1 MIVNASLSSFSGAGV
16 DGHGFKL
23 STMLIVNPLTEAGDP
38 VLWAFHSDD
47 DAKVSTLALKL
58 NKSY

>member
-1 MIVNASLSSFSGAGV
+1 
-16 DGHGFKL
+16 
-23 STMLIVNPLTEAGDP
+23 